1 MAPEMRRTGINM
13 GEDSYGECKTDI
25 LRKCKDLIQD
35 REVEEVFEKS
45 NRNLWTEKY
54 TKKI

>member
-35 REVEEVFEKS
+35 REVEVKQKS
-45 NRNLWTEKY
+45 LD
-54 TKKI
+54 